1 MQRGN
6 LFGAMVAALAVAGAG
21 AAALTAGGGA
31 AQTAA
36 ADGWRLAAPVTY
48 ENLTI
53 FPVIAAEKSDTSV
66 FITLD
71 EGLTS
76 GDVMVTEQGA
86 DVLRRSRGDG
96 ATIPQ
101 YPHSQGASVN
111 QLVLVNRGKKPLLL
125 LAGELVSGGK
135 QDRIIARD
143 RIVPAGAAPLPLD
156 VFCVE
161 HGRWSSG
168 VQFAAG
174 NIMVH
179 PSVREAA
186 AVEQEQSEVW
196 SAVRNGSTFNA
207 GVGGTAGA
215 VPNMD
220 GAARTVA
227 PAPLSQD
234 RVHAAMAEAAPT
246 EAYQKIYTSKSLGVP
261 LDSFVEEIQRRFEH
275 AAANLKGERIVGVV
289 VAYGGE
295 VAWSDVFA
303 SPELFERYW
312 PKLLRSYAV
321 EALARPQTREQ
332 VSIEYARAFL
342 KPLAGRE
349 NAETEPNVYRWR
361 EVSEGRYAEIALDA
375 LKPNMPNL
383 HWLKIHRSS

>member
-1 MQRGN
+1 
-6 LFGAMVAALAVAGAG
+6 
-21 AAALTAGGGA
+21 
-31 AQTAA
+31 
-36 ADGWRLAAPVTY
+36 
-48 ENLTI
+48 
-53 FPVIAAEKSDTSV
+53 
-66 FITLD
+66 
-71 EGLTS
+71 
-76 GDVMVTEQGA
+76 
-86 DVLRRSRGDG
+86 
-96 ATIPQ
+96 
-101 YPHSQGASVN
+101 
-111 QLVLVNRGKKPLLL
+111 
-125 LAGELVSGGK
+125 
-135 QDRIIARD
+135 
-143 RIVPAGAAPLPLD
+143 
-156 VFCVE
+156 
-161 HGRWSSG
+161 
-168 VQFAAG
+168 
-174 NIMVH
+174 
-179 PSVREAA
+179 
-186 AVEQEQSEVW
+186 
-196 SAVRNGSTFNA
+196 
-207 GVGGTAGA
+207 
-215 VPNMD
+215 MD